1 MRIAALSDVHGN
13 LRGLKAVLADLDRK
27 GPFDFVVAA
36 GDHVLKGPFP
46 RETLDLLRDRC
57 DLLLM
62 GNTDAYLTGEIDL
75 KARLRPDHWK
85 LDLVE
90 WTKDRLGADGVH
102 QLKGLPFEADCTPR
116 TGHRVQ
122 FVHANPKDL
131 EQSLHPQAPDAI
143 LEALCRGV
151 TAEILVFGHIH
162 IPYVRK
168 LKKLTLCN
176 VASAG
181 IPKDGDV
188 RPAWTVLTY
197 TSDNRWTIEQRRVT
211 YDAEA
216 AARDHAQS
224 GMPAGEK
231 LGQRL
236 LAARYK

>member
-1 MRIAALSDVHGN
+1 
-13 LRGLKAVLADLDRK
+13 
-27 GPFDFVVAA
+27 
-36 GDHVLKGPFP
+36 
-46 RETLDLLRDRC
+46 
-57 DLLLM
+57 
-62 GNTDAYLTGEIDL
+62 
-75 KARLRPDHWK
+75 
-85 LDLVE
+85 
-90 WTKDRLGADGVH
+90 
-102 QLKGLPFEADCTPR
+102 
-116 TGHRVQ
+116 VQ

-131 EQSLHPQAPDAI
+131 EQSLHPQAPDAV
-143 LEALCRGV
+143 LESLCRGV

-188 RPAWTVLTY
+188 RPAWTMLTY
-197 TSDNRWTIEQRRVT
+197 TSENRWTIEQRRVA
-211 YDAEA
+211 YDAQA

-224 GMPAGEK
+224 GMPSGEK

>member
-13 LRGLKAVLADLDRK
+13 LRALEAVVADMDRR

-57 DLLLM
+57 DLLLL

-75 KARLRPDHWK
+75 KARLKPDHWK
-85 LDLVE
+85 LALLE
-90 WTKDRLGADGVH
+90 WTKDRLGTDGVR

-116 TGHRVQ
+116 AGHRVQ
-122 FVHANPKDL
+122 FVHANPLDL

-143 LEALCRGV
+143 LESLCRGV

-162 IPYVRK
+162 IPYIRTLGKV
-168 LKKLTLCN
+168 TLCN

-188 RPAWTVLTY
+188 RPAWTAITY
-197 TSDNRWTIEQRRVT
+197 TRENRWKVEQRRVS
-211 YDAEA
+211 YDVGA
-216 AARDHAQS
+216 AARDHRQS

-231 LGQRL
+231 LAQRL
-236 LAARYK
+236 VAARYK

>member
-1 MRIAALSDVHGN
+1 VRIAALSDVHGN
-13 LRGLKAVLADLDRK
+13 LRALTAVFADMDRR
-27 GPFDFVVAA
+27 GAFDFVIAT

-46 RETLDLLRDRC
+46 RETLELLRDRC
-57 DLLLM
+57 DLLLL

-75 KARLRPDHWK
+75 KARLRPHHWK
-85 LDLVE
+85 LDLVA
-90 WTKDRLGADGVH
+90 WTKDRLGAEGIR

-116 TGHRVQ
+116 QGHRVQ

-131 EQSLHPQAPDAI
+131 EQSLHPEAPEAV
-143 LEALCRGV
+143 LEGLCRGV

-162 IPYVRK
+162 IPYVRR

-188 RPAWTVLTY
+188 RPAWTALTY
-197 TSDNRWTIEQRRVT
+197 TSENRWTVEQRRVT
-211 YDAEA
+211 YDAKA
-216 AARDHAQS
+216 AARDHTQS

-231 LGQRL
+231 LAERL
-236 LAARYK
+236 LVARYK